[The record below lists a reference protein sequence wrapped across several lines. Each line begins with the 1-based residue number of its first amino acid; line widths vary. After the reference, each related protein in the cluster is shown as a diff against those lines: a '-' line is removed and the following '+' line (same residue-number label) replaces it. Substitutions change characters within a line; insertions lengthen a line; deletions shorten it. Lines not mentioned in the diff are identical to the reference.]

1 MEGIRFPRLE
11 LNKKNEEE
19 KLNSIFLFQ
28 RNNEILKLEE
38 FETMIHILKTIKYR
52 NSCLSSKNLLGQLTI
67 VILYL
72 FTL

>member
-1 MEGIRFPRLE
+1 MEKP
-11 LNKKNEEE
+11 
-19 KLNSIFLFQ
+19 NSIFLFQ

-38 FETMIHILKTIKYR
+38 FETMIRILKTIKYR

>member
-1 MEGIRFPRLE
+1 M
-11 LNKKNEEE
+11 E
-19 KLNSIFLFQ
+19 KLISIFLFQ